1 MHTQARYIGAI
12 SAFSILAMAG
22 AGPLATDPTAMAGW
36 RGSTLFT
43 DGVLNVLI
51 DYAVYAPGAYGAGD
65 PSGGTRFVYAY
76 QGFNLSTTR
85 PFSNVSIGFED
96 ASVVWDGGF
105 DPTRGTLGGVIPLFQ
120 DSRAGSGFPTSS
132 FRSIFMAGGGP
143 FTKVNPGQ
151 WSQVMLYTSP
161 MGPQMYSSSVIDD
174 GRQVQLALPSPIPS
188 PASLTLLATAGLVS
202 VRRRR

>member
-1 MHTQARYIGAI
+1 MNTQARYIGAI
-12 SAFSILAMAG
+12 GAFTIYATAF
-22 AGPLATDPTAMAGW
+22 AGPLATDPAAMAAW

-51 DYAVYAPGAYGAGD
+51 DYAVYAPGSYGAGD

-85 PFSNVSIGFED
+85 PFSNISIGFED
-96 ASVVWDGGF
+96 PSVVFNGGF
-105 DPTRGTLGGVIPLFQ
+105 DPVRGQVGGVIPLFQ
-120 DSRAGSGFPTSS
+120 DSQLGSGFPSSS
-132 FRSIFMAGGGP
+132 FRSIFQAAGP

-151 WSQVMLYTSP
+151 WSQVLLYSSP
-161 MGPQMYSSSVIDD
+161 LGPQMFGSSVIDE
-174 GRQVQLALPSPIPS
+174 GRQVQLALPSPVPS
-188 PASLTLLATAGLVS
+188 PAALTLLAAAGIIQ